1 MIATCEREGLPH
13 KKAQANKTSIKDR
26 MKSAEKASG
35 SGSMETQDES
45 VEEVADKEAPEED
58 AELSDAM

>member
-1 MIATCEREGLPH
+1 MIAATCEREGLPH

-35 SGSMETQDES
+35 SGSLETEDES
-45 VEEVADKEAPEED
+45 VEEEAYKEGA
-58 AELSDAM
+58 